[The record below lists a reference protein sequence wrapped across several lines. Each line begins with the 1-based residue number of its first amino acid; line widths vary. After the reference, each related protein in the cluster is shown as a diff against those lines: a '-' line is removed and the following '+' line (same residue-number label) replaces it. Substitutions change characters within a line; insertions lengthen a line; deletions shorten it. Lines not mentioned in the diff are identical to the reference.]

1 VAVLRRHPEP
11 LEHGLLEFAKF
22 CDQNGFPFDA
32 TSAAGIQASLSDESL
47 EAMHPHAKILLTH
60 KLTNPMQSAEYF
72 CTGDYPSEAWA
83 HYALAVAH
91 YTHFTSPIRRYPDIL
106 VHRLLQKALDVEAAG
121 ERPDLVQQTRIE
133 AMDQVEELRQLQEL
147 LDGTNASHDLK
158 YLEREATQKRQKE
171 LASVCAHCNDR
182 KASAKKA
189 QEASDKVFLAI
200 MLRHH
205 PVITDVIVLSG
216 GPQFLG
222 LLSPQFGIEV
232 KAYVNDI
239 DQDLLESSEWDGRSK
254 ALRVKFKDGQHLEIE
269 NLATVR
275 VRMFTVPEKVPLEVR
290 AQIVPPNAT

>member
-1 VAVLRRHPEP
+1 
-11 LEHGLLEFAKF
+11 
-22 CDQNGFPFDA
+22 
-32 TSAAGIQASLSDESL
+32 
-47 EAMHPHAKILLTH
+47 M
-60 KLTNPMQSAEYF
+60 
-72 CTGDYPSEAWA
+72 
-83 HYALAVAH
+83 
-91 YTHFTSPIRRYPDIL
+91 
-106 VHRLLQKALDVEAAG
+106 
-121 ERPDLVQQTRIE
+121 
-133 AMDQVEELRQLQEL
+133 
-147 LDGTNASHDLK
+147 
-158 YLEREATQKRQKE
+158 
-171 LASVCAHCNDR
+171 CAHCNDR